1 MAKLAKTIADAR
13 LADVP
18 LDKVFW
24 SSDGRVLKNLPELET
39 ALREMSD
46 ETYLYHAN
54 ESKNDFAEWVN
65 NVIGDDKLAR
75 DLRRNATRY
84 QASRSVAER
93 VAWLRSRAE

>member
-24 SSDGRVLKNLPELET
+24 SNDGKVLKNLPELE
-39 ALREMSD
+39 AAFRDMSD

-54 ESKNDFAEWVN
+54 ANKNDFAEWVN
-65 NVIGDDKLAR
+65 NVIGDEKLAR
-75 DLRRNATRY
+75 DLRRSNSRY
-84 QASRSVAER
+84 QATRSVAER
-93 VAWLRSRAE
+93 IAWLRSRAE